1 MKQEDINRQIAHIL
15 VLVTMNNV
23 LYSKTIVD
31 EISTLLAMVGIGKE
45 KVEVE

>member
-45 KVEVE
+45 DV